1 MWASPL
7 SVVDQRLPIVQRG
20 RAQLNRRC
28 QSRCGRGKDTAR
40 GSPSLKAVDRD
51 TERGVVIVA
60 AVNNVPF
67 TFPVARSFQQASR
80 CSERDERRAH
90 ELGQRNE
97 TICSLER
104 KYLQKRAGRR
114 AADAGQRI
122 LTHFRYDVNFNL
134 LTRTPMKLRM
144 YARASSHAQV
154 HVHKSTKIM

>member
-1 MWASPL
+1 M
-7 SVVDQRLPIVQRG
+7 QRG

-40 GSPSLKAVDRD
+40 GSPSLKAVDPD

-67 TFPVARSFQQASR
+67 TFPVARSFQRASR
-80 CSERDERRAH
+80 CSERDE
-90 ELGQRNE
+90 LGQRNE
-97 TICSLER
+97 TNCSLER
-104 KYLQKRAGRR
+104 KFLQKRAGRR